1 MTDQNQELLARL
13 LVTFRSEAT
22 EHVQAMSSGF
32 LQLENTPIES
42 AQYRTV
48 IETIFR
54 QAHSLKGAARA
65 VKFKTIESLCQPLE
79 SIFVA
84 LRDHQIVLS
93 TGLVDLL
100 HRAVRLME
108 ELTKLAQDEV
118 RAHQPQVSNLV
129 RKLERALARARDD
142 ASAHASSRQH
152 TLSTPSATTPSEA
165 VKRASSKLESSTA
178 YPESST
184 TDLESSTT
192 YSESSTTY
200 SESSTNYPESSISYP
215 EPLTPPRTTTVSAQI
230 PRAGKVSTVRIATAK
245 LDAVMRLAEE
255 ILTPR
260 LALEQR
266 VTELQQVVQNI
277 SLWRKQSTELQRLLR
292 PLQRELAQHNH
303 SDLRKLLDYLADEPV
318 RLRVF
323 QDQLTTTLRTTENNC
338 RTLATTTE
346 NLQGSVKEM
355 QLLPCAPL
363 LEFFALQARELAR
376 EQHKSVVVNAQ
387 GGNIEVDRRL
397 LEEIKDPLIHLVR
410 NCIDHGIEPADQR
423 HRLKKSP
430 QGNITIAL
438 AQHDSGKI
446 TLTIADDG
454 AGIDLDRLKVAA
466 VKRNLVTATEAEQ
479 LSDTALRELIFRSGL
494 STNSLIT
501 DVSGRGVGMAIVRE
515 KIEQLGGSISVA
527 SSIGHG
533 TTFTLILPISLAT
546 FRGMLIT
553 LSQQTFIIPSVHVDC
568 ALRIAAHE
576 VHHVNQGDTVNIHGQ
591 ALALVRLHDLLGL
604 PRAPTDNLET
614 LLVVVLG
621 RGEQRVAFQ
630 VDEVLG
636 EQEVLVKGLGPQLR
650 RVPNIVGASVLG
662 NGAVAPIL
670 QVTDLL
676 DAAMR
681 PGQPRESVVTS
692 APARQQTILVA
703 EDSITSRSL
712 MKNILEAAGYQVAT
726 AVDGLDAYTTLK
738 TQPFDLLVS
747 DVDMPRMSGFD
758 LTAKLRADAHLAE
771 LPVILV
777 TTLDS
782 RADRERGID
791 VGANAYIVKSSFDQD
806 NLLEVI
812 QRLI

>member
-1 MTDQNQELLARL
+1 MTDKNQELLARL

-22 EHVQAMSSGF
+22 EHVQAMSSGL
-32 LQLENTPIES
+32 LQLEHLPADD
-42 AQYRTV
+42 AQYGTA

-84 LRDHQIVLS
+84 LRDHHIFL
-93 TGLVDLL
+93 TTTLVDLL
-100 HRAVRLME
+100 HQAVRLIA
-108 ELTKLAQDEV
+108 ELTQLAQDEARV
-118 RAHQPQVSNLV
+118 RQSQVSILV
-129 RKLERALARARDD
+129 RQLERALARARDD
-142 ASAHASSRQH
+142 VSIAPLSAGQQAASAPPATSEPIKPAPFYSE
-152 TLSTPSATTPSEA
+152 TSTSE
-165 VKRASSKLESSTA
+165 LESST
-178 YPESST
+178 S
-184 TDLESSTT
+184 
-192 YSESSTTY
+192 YSESSTSY
-200 SESSTNYPESSISYP
+200 SEPSASNTEPSVSHKKPSARYTKPLASSPDITAA
-215 EPLTPPRTTTVSAQI
+215 SAPI
-230 PRAGKVSTVRIATAK
+230 PSVGKVSTVRIATTK

-255 ILTPR
+255 MLTPR
-260 LALEQR
+260 LALTQH
-266 VTELQQVVQNI
+266 VTELQQLAQDI

-292 PLQRELAQHNH
+292 PLQRELAQDHH
-303 SDLRKLLDYLADEPV
+303 PALRKLLDYLADEPV
-318 RLRVF
+318 RLRVL
-323 QDQLTTTLRTTENNC
+323 QDQLTNTLRTTENNC

-346 NLQGSVKEM
+346 HLQRSVKEM

-376 EQHKSVVVNAQ
+376 EQHKSVVVNAE
-387 GGNIEVDRRL
+387 GGDIEVDRRL
-397 LEEIKDPLIHLVR
+397 LDEIKDPLIHLVR
-410 NCIDHGIEPADQR
+410 NCIDHGIEPTEQR
-423 HRLKKSP
+423 RQLNKSP

-454 AGIDLDRLKVAA
+454 AGIDPHRLKAAA
-466 VKRNLVTATEAEQ
+466 VKRNLITLEEAEQ
-479 LSDTALRELIFRSGL
+479 LSEAALLELIFRSGL
-494 STNSLIT
+494 STSSLIT

-515 KIEQLGGSISVA
+515 KIEQLGGSITLA
-527 SSIGHG
+527 SSTGRG
-533 TTFTLILPISLAT
+533 TRFTLVLPITLAT

-553 LSQQTFIIPSVHVDC
+553 LAQQTFIIPSVHVDC

-591 ALALVRLHDLLGL
+591 ATALVRLHDLLAL
-604 PRAPTDNLET
+604 PCVPLDNRET

-621 RGEQRVAFQ
+621 RGEHRVAFQ

-670 QVTDLL
+670 QVADLL
-676 DAAMR
+676 DAALR
-681 PGQPRESVVTS
+681 PGQPKASAVTPV
-692 APARQQTILVA
+692 PARQQNILVA

-712 MKNILEAAGYQVAT
+712 MKNILETAGYQVVT
-726 AVDGLDAYTTLK
+726 AVDGIDAYTTLK

-758 LTAKLRADAHLAE
+758 LTAKLRADVHLAE

-782 RADRERGID
+782 REDRERGID
-791 VGANAYIVKSSFDQD
+791 VGANAYIVKSSFDQY